1 MEIIPLG
8 VGEAFAKTLFQTN
21 FLVRPAEGEPFLVD
35 FGHTGSRALRAL
47 GVELR
52 SVSRVLVS
60 HLHGDHIG
68 GLEELGFSG
77 YFAWG
82 ERPVLYLPES
92 VLPFLWEHALLAG
105 MGQRLKARD
114 GTFFDAGVETYFD
127 VRPVAPLTPFD
138 LGSVRVHPFS
148 TPHIP
153 GRPSWGFRLEDRAT
167 GKAAMLTCDSRFH
180 PGNLARYGAGA
191 SVVFHDCQLV
201 TNGAHIHATLEEL
214 LTLPPAAQ
222 ERILLVHYADDW
234 RSFEGRT
241 GQMRFAREGRSYP
254 F

>member
-1 MEIIPLG
+1 MKITPLG

-21 FLVRPAEGEPFLVD
+21 FLVQPAEGDPFLVD
-35 FGHTGSRALRAL
+35 LGHTGSRALRAL
-47 GVELR
+47 GVDLR
-52 SVSRVLVS
+52 AVSRVVVS

-77 YFAWG
+77 YFTWG
-82 ERPVLYLPES
+82 ERPALYVPES
-92 VLPFLWEHALLAG
+92 LQPFLWEHALRAG
-105 MGQRLKARD
+105 MGQRLKGQD
-114 GTFFDAGVETYFD
+114 GAFFDARLETYFD
-127 VRPVAPLTPFD
+127 VHLVPPLNSFD

-167 GKAAMLTCDSRFH
+167 DQAVVLTCDSRFH
-180 PGNLARYGAGA
+180 RGNLERYGAGA
-191 SVVFHDCQLV
+191 TAVFHDCQLV
-201 TNGAHIHATLEEL
+201 SNGAHIHATLEEL
-214 LTLPPAAQ
+214 LTLPPELQ

-234 RSFEGRT
+234 RAFQGRTGKMRFAQEGRT
-241 GQMRFAREGRSYP
+241 YP